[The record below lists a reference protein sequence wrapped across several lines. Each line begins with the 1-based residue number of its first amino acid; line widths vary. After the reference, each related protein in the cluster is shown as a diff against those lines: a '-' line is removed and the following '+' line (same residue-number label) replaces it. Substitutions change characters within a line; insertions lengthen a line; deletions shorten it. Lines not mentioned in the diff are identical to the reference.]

1 MEDNN
6 GERSPVAGEDGEY
19 KAEDVSE
26 EVDSMVRWL
35 FSMENDDEVNAIE
48 LSKFLEASAE
58 KTHPMKVKII
68 DDPCWHPVIFQTAAS
83 YITINGNEELCGSSF
98 SDSDTSYMAGIAG
111 GCGFVFGDGGAWE
124 GVGEETRGWIE
135 AEDGSCLVNASSN
148 GYCDDDMLAKFL
160 GDDVG
165 QTLCE

>member
-1 MEDNN
+1 MEEND
-6 GERSPVAGEDGEY
+6 GERSAVAGVDGEC
-19 KAEDVSE
+19 KAKD
-26 EVDSMVRWL
+26 VDSMVTWL
-35 FSMENDDEVNAIE
+35 FSLEYDDENDANE
-48 LSKFLEASAE
+48 LSKFLEASTE

-111 GCGFVFGDGGAWE
+111 GCGLVFGDGGAWD
-124 GVGEETRGWIE
+124 VVAEETRGWTE
-135 AEDGSCLVNASSN
+135 AEDGDCLVNASSN

-165 QTLCE
+165 HARSE